1 MTGMETFPI
10 GPVIAAI
17 VSVALYGA
25 TYLSLLRLM
34 NYPRN
39 WCRPTL
45 LAWFGTLGPA
55 GALVAFL
62 SLSFDGVD
70 VAALC
75 VSTGFIAVLF
85 LIIAAPA
92 IAFKPAPRAIEFLAR
107 HGDYAGLWMLAPAIA
122 AGYAIPSLKLQA
134 FLAAAMAIETMW
146 VLRYLGTK
154 GRRRLYPID
163 GHDLAVLNTQAKGD
177 LEGFARR
184 HGIHELVLSDGAV
197 AWRGCTKT
205 TLPCPFN
212 FYINRLG
219 LNTAPCCREH
229 MKELCHVVTS
239 WLEEMGVV
247 YWLEGGTLLGAVREN
262 GTLLAWEDDT
272 DISFLLEGE
281 TTWDSVTA
289 GLTARGA
296 RDGYFVD
303 SFQESWIMVAYD
315 APRRWPLS
323 WERNRMR
330 GEVHLDLT
338 AFRSVMSHGEPV
350 LERRSHKGAMPT
362 TESGRYGVP
371 PDVVLPTAKTAFLG
385 GEFSC
390 PGRPEEYLHILY
402 GDFEKVEYSY
412 VDATAAATRRQVD
425 AAGDTRWQGPAEG
438 QP

>member
-1 MTGMETFPI
+1 MTGMEALSI
-10 GPVIAAI
+10 GSAITVTIA
-17 VSVALYGA
+17 VALYAA
-25 TYLSLLRLM
+25 TYLSLLHLVS
-34 NYPRN
+34 YPRN
-39 WCRPTL
+39 WHRPTAPAL
-45 LAWFGTLGPA
+45 LTPLGLA
-55 GALVAFL
+55 GATVAFL
-62 SLSFDGVD
+62 SLSPDGVD

-75 VSTGFIAVLF
+75 VSTGFIVLLF
-85 LIIAAPA
+85 PIIAAPA
-92 IAFKPAPRAIEFLAR
+92 IAFKPAARAIEFLAR
-107 HGDYAGLWMLAPAIA
+107 YGEYAGLWLLAPTIV
-122 AGYAIPSLKLQA
+122 AGYATTNLKLQA
-134 FLAAAMAIETMW
+134 FLVTAMAIEVTW
-146 VLRYLGTK
+146 FLRNRWTRGT
-154 GRRRLYPID
+154 GRLYTITD
-163 GHDLAVLNTQAKGD
+163 HDLAVLKTQANGD

-197 AWRGCTKT
+197 AWRGCAKT

-281 TTWDSVTA
+281 TTWGSVTA

-350 LERRSHKGAMPT
+350 LERRTHKGAMPA

-425 AAGDTRWQGPAEG
+425 AAGDTRWQGLAEG
-438 QP
+438 

>member
-184 HGIHELVLSDGAV
+184 HGIHELVLADGAV
-197 AWRGCTKT
+197 AWRGCAKN
-205 TLPCPFN
+205 TLPCSFN
-212 FYINRLG
+212 LYVDHLG

-229 MKELCHVVTS
+229 MKELCYAVDS
-239 WLEEMGVV
+239 WLDEMGVV
-247 YWLEGGTLLGAVREN
+247 HWLESGTLLGAVREN
-262 GTLLAWEDDT
+262 GTFLAWEDDV
-272 DISFLLEGE
+272 DISFLIEGDM
-281 TTWDSVTA
+281 TWATVAA
-289 GLTARGA
+289 GLAAHGA
-296 RDGYFVD
+296 RDGYFVGVFEEIGFI
-303 SFQESWIMVAYD
+303 SVAYD
-315 APRRWPLS
+315 APRRWPLR

-330 GEVHLDLT
+330 GEIRVDL
-338 AFRSVMSHGEPV
+338 AVYAHAMSHEEPV
-350 LERRSHKGAMPT
+350 LERRSRKGAMPV
-362 TESGRYGVP
+362 TESGGHGVP
-371 PDVVLPTAKTAFLG
+371 PDVVLPTATIAFLG
-385 GEFSC
+385 GEFPC
-390 PGRPEEYLHILY
+390 PNRPEDYLHILY
-402 GDFEKVEYSY
+402 GDFGKIEYSY
-412 VDATAAATRRQVD
+412 VDATAAVTRRQVD
-425 AAGDTRWQGPAEG
+425 AAGDARSQGPS
-438 QP
+438 